1 MDPQNNVGQL
11 TLDLT
16 ELSVLWVQ
24 PLKHYRHGIHLLRT
38 WVCKRR
44 CSMRSFRW
52 SSTTSI
58 GASPWNNLWYGCIL
72 LHGSN
77 LIILNKCLLSSLL
90 SWCSIL
96 WAIRNWRSHRTIHM
110 AIVFGP
116 RAFLQQGINNLDS
129 LWSSNLKANMLQQF
143 RDEES
148 KWKCTTMERGVMV
161 GGDVIDNHLTTIH
174 MAWIKQVVDWWILV
188 WWDKG

>member
-24 PLKHYRHGIHLLRT
+24 PLKHHRHGIHLLRT
-38 WVCKRR
+38 WVCERQ
-44 CSMRSFRW
+44 CSMRNSRW
-52 SSTTSI
+52 SGTTSI
-58 GASPWNNLWYGCIL
+58 GVSPWNNLWYGYIL

-77 LIILNKCLLSSLL
+77 LVLLNKCLLSSLL

-96 WAIRNWRSHRTIHM
+96 WAIRNQRSHRTIHM

-116 RAFLQQGINNLDS
+116 RAFIQQGINNLDS
-129 LWSSNLKANMLQQF
+129 LWSSNLKANMLQQSK
-143 RDEES
+143 DEES
-148 KWKCTTMERGVMV
+148 KRKCTMMERGVMV
-161 GGDVIDNHLTTIH
+161 GGDGIDNHLANIVLLSI
-174 MAWIKQVVDWWILV
+174 WCGWNK
-188 WWDKG
+188 